1 MTADSGDGYADE
13 VTTAANFTESC
24 FGDVTVL
31 TSAHGG
37 SFPYGNTVVAHG
49 SEATLVIDPSLEV
62 DHDPVGADAVMISH
76 AHEDH
81 IAGLR
86 HFDTAMYA
94 HHDEV
99 GGVRSLQVLLD
110 GYGLTPE
117 ERAAVDAQ
125 IGDTFALTPGFP
137 EARGVGD
144 GHVFD
149 LGDITATVIHLPG
162 HTRGHCGVLVEP
174 TGFLYIADIDL
185 TSFGPMYGDVGS
197 SVDDYLASIARV
209 REIDARW
216 YGTFHQKGVVEGADD
231 FRSRLDAY
239 EGVIRRRED
248 RLLEFL
254 DRPRRIEDIV
264 EHRLVYRPHVDM
276 PFVDAVERRT
286 AGLHLERLIRHG
298 QVARAGDG
306 LFHRL

>member
-1 MTADSGDGYADE
+1 MTTAPSFSETRFDE
-13 VTTAANFTESC
+13 VS
-24 FGDVTVL
+24 VL
-31 TSAHGG
+31 EPAGG
-37 SFPYGNTVVAHG
+37 GAFPRGNTVIAHG
-49 SEATLVIDPSLEV
+49 SEATLVLDPSLDV

-86 HFDTAMYA
+86 HFDTAKFA

-117 ERAAVDAQ
+117 ERAAVDTQ

-137 EARGVGD
+137 EAEGVGD

-162 HTRGHCGVLVEP
+162 HTRGHSGVLIEP
-174 TGFLYIADIDL
+174 TGFFYIADIDL

-209 REIDARW
+209 REVDARW
-216 YGTFHQKGVVEGADD
+216 YGTFHQKGVVEGAKD
-231 FRSRLDAY
+231 FRERLTAY
-239 EGVIRRRED
+239 EGVIHRREE
-248 RLLEFL
+248 RLLGFL
-254 DRPRRIEDIV
+254 DRPRRLEEIV
-264 EHRLVYRPHVDM
+264 EHRLVYRPHVQM
-276 PFVDAVERRT
+276 PFVNAVERRT
-286 AGLHLERLIRHG
+286 AHLHLERLMRHG
-298 QVARAGDG
+298 QVSTTDEGA
-306 LFHRL
+306 FYRL

>member
-1 MTADSGDGYADE
+1 MTTAPSFTETRFDE
-13 VTTAANFTESC
+13 VT
-24 FGDVTVL
+24 VL
-31 TSAHGG
+31 APAGG
-37 SFPYGNTVVAHG
+37 GAFPRGNTVVAHG
-49 SEATLVIDPSLEV
+49 SEATLVLDPSLDV

-86 HFDTAMYA
+86 HFDTAKYA

-110 GYGLTPE
+110 GYGLTPD

-125 IGDTFALTPGFP
+125 IGDTFALPPGFP
-137 EARGVGD
+137 EAEGVGD

-149 LGDITATVIHLPG
+149 LGDLTATVVHLPG

-174 TGFLYIADIDL
+174 TGFFYIADIDL

-197 SVDDYLASIARV
+197 SVDDYLASLARV
-209 REIDARW
+209 REVDARW
-216 YGTFHQKGVVEGADD
+216 YGTFHQKGVVEGAKD
-231 FRSRLDAY
+231 FRERLTAY
-239 EGVIRRRED
+239 EGVIHRREE
-248 RLLEFL
+248 RLLAFL
-254 DRPRRIEDIV
+254 DRPRPLDEIV
-264 EHRLVYRPHVDM
+264 EYRLVYRPHVQM
-276 PFVDAVERRT
+276 PFVNAVERRT

-298 QVARAGDG
+298 QVARSDDG
-306 LFHRL
+306 SFHRT

>member
-1 MTADSGDGYADE
+1 MTTAARFTETRFDE
-13 VTTAANFTESC
+13 VT
-24 FGDVTVL
+24 VL
-31 TSAHGG
+31 ASTHGG
-37 SFPYGNTVVAHG
+37 AFPYGNTVVVHG
-49 SEATLVIDPSLEV
+49 SEATLVLDPSLDV

-81 IAGLR
+81 IAGMR
-86 HFDTAMYA
+86 HFDTAKYA

-149 LGDITATVIHLPG
+149 LGDITATVVHLPG

-174 TGFLYIADIDL
+174 TGFFYIADIDL
-185 TSFGPMYGDVGS
+185 TRFGPMYGDVGS

-209 REIDARW
+209 REVEARW
-216 YGTFHQKGVVEGADD
+216 YGTFHQKGVVEGARV
-231 FRSRLDAY
+231 FREHLKAY
-239 EGVIRRRED
+239 EGVIHRREE

-254 DRPRRIEDIV
+254 DRPRRLDEIV
-264 EHRLVYRPHVDM
+264 EHRRVYRPHVQM

-286 AGLHLERLIRHG
+286 APLHLERLARHG
-298 QVARAGDG
+298 QTATTDQGTFYRP
-306 LFHRL
+306 